1 MSGRNDRRGND
12 RRKNSRYDPIGRR
25 PNRSPPSRDRDTPEK
40 EDLSGFVKI
49 SRHDESARVGGK
61 IAWNARRG
69 ENLPILASGAAA
81 IYKAMEATA
90 AARRFLGQDDRPLEL
105 VCQPAFRAENKLASM
120 AIYFSTLKKR
130 YEDVLDSKTVI
141 SVSKKSNP
149 VVVAGA
155 IAARVRERSNPL
167 VTAIGEEAVCNA
179 IMAIGRTRLY
189 LEDDNLDVRFVAVVE
204 EAELKGGDGRWSYVT
219 TMRFRL
225 YGEEVGED
233 EDD

>member
-1 MSGRNDRRGND
+1 MRLQYFFFLFFFSTHRD
-12 RRKNSRYDPIGRR
+12 
-25 PNRSPPSRDRDTPEK
+25 RSPYSSENDEGTSEG
-40 EDLSGFVKI
+40 EDLSEFIKI
-49 SRHDESARVGGK
+49 SRHDDISRVGGK

-69 ENLPILASGAAA
+69 ENQPVLASGAAA
-81 IYKAMEATA
+81 IYKAMGAIA

-120 AIYFSTLKKR
+120 AIYFSTLKTR
-130 YEDVLDSKTVI
+130 YEGVLDSKTVI
-141 SVSKKSNP
+141 SVSKTSKP
-149 VVVAGA
+149 TVVAGA

-167 VTAIGEEAVCNA
+167 VTAIGDEAVCNA

-189 LEDDNLDVRFVAVVE
+189 LEEDNLDIRFVALAE
-204 EAELKGGDGRWSYVT
+204 EAELKGGDGRWSKVT

-225 YGEEVGED
+225 YGEEIDGD